1 MKQKLIAPI
10 ITLIIFALYSVG
22 IIVTFFVVDI
32 PILLKLIII
41 IGPLF
46 CLVCL
51 IIAFIQR
58 AKEIKGGFEDDISNY

>member
-10 ITLIIFALYSVG
+10 ITLIIFALYYVG
-22 IIVTFFVVDI
+22 IIAMFFMVDI
-32 PILLKLIII
+32 PILLKLIMI

>member
-10 ITLIIFALYSVG
+10 ITLIIFALYYVG
-22 IIVTFFVVDI
+22 IIVTFFVVYI
-32 PILLKLIII
+32 PILLKLIMI